1 VRALALISE
10 NDRRALLDAAKG
22 EGGAV
27 VAEAGAG
34 GAGGGGQSGKSA
46 GGEKSAGPGGMVARE
61 RYVPADEEWT
71 AKEDALL
78 RVMEADDEAK
88 RAGLAVETP
97 GSDELL
103 VKGGFRVQVR

>member
-27 VAEAGAG
+27 VAEA